1 MRTIEIQLFGA
12 LREVAPSASIAIES
26 AAMHVGEL
34 REELAAAASAWP
46 APARALLPRSAFAS
60 ATTVLRD
67 ADPLPDDGRLALL
80 PPVSGG

>member
-12 LREVAPSASIAIES
+12 LREVEPSARIAIDS
-26 AAMHVGEL
+26 AATHIGEL
-34 REELAAAASAWP
+34 REELATAVSAWP
-46 APARALLPRSAFAS
+46 PQARALLPRCAFAS

-67 ADPLPDDGRLALL
+67 ADPLPEDGRLALL